1 MNRKIIVFDDEMER
15 SAIEQNVLPAFSG
28 KVIKYLPLVKA
39 AAVFIDPSTTNE
51 EFTRQ
56 AGVKRVINDVKVYA
70 LETSPAIQK
79 PLQVLPWG
87 VDRIDAEKA
96 WAESTGSRV
105 KVAVIDT
112 GIDTGHPDLKI
123 YGGINTINK
132 EKSYKDDNGHGTHVA
147 GIIAALNNRVG
158 VIGVAHDAMLYA
170 VKVLGADGSG
180 NLSDIIEGLEWCIN
194 NNIQVVNMSLG
205 TDEAEDLFHEAIK
218 HVYNAGIFIVAAAGN
233 SGPRDNT
240 ISYPA
245 KYPEVA
251 AVAASSQ
258 FDQIAFFSSR
268 GAEVDLVAPGVNIY
282 STYRGR
288 SYRKLSGTSMAAPH
302 VAGAAA
308 LVLAKKG
315 VMSPDKLLSH
325 LKETSQDMHF
335 SPDKQGAGLVD
346 AYISVTN

>member
-1 MNRKIIVFDDEMER
+1 MNRKIVIFPEEMDRVE
-15 SAIEQNVLPAFSG
+15 IEQNVLPSLAG
-28 KVIKYLPLVKA
+28 KLIKYLPLVNA
-39 AAVFIDPSTTNE
+39 AAVFTDPFTTHE
-51 EFTRQ
+51 DLTRN
-56 AGVKRVINDVKVYA
+56 AGVKRIIEDIKVYA
-70 LETSPAIQK
+70 LETQTMA

-87 VDRIDAEKA
+87 IDRIDAEKT
-96 WAESTGSRV
+96 WVESTGDQV

-112 GIDTGHPDLKI
+112 GIDTSHPDLKV
-123 YGGINTINK
+123 YGGINTINNR
-132 EKSYKDDNGHGTHVA
+132 KSYKDDNGHGTHVA
-147 GIIAALNNRVG
+147 GTIAALNNGVG
-158 VIGVAHDAMLYA
+158 VIGVAPNAMLYS

-180 NLSDIIEGLEWCIN
+180 NLSDIIEGLDWCIN

-205 TDEAEDLFHEAIK
+205 TSEEEDLFHEAIR

-233 SGPRDNT
+233 SGPDDNT
-240 ISYPA
+240 IAYPA

-268 GAEVDLVAPGVNIY
+268 GPEVDLVAPGVNIY
-282 STYRGR
+282 STYRNK

-302 VAGAAA
+302 VAGTAA

-315 VMSPDKLLSH
+315 AMTPDELLNH
-325 LKETSQDMHF
+325 LKETSQDLHF

-346 AYISVTN
+346 AYTAVTS